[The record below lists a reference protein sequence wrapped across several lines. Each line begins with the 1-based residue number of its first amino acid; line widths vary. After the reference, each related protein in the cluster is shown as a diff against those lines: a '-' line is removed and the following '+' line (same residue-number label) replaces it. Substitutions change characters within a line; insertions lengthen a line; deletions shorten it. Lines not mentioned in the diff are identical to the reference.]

1 MKTYIGTKVI
11 NATPMNRQEYN
22 DFKGWKLPEN
32 ENGSDEGHLV
42 EYIDGE
48 KANIPQYAGYVT
60 WSPKEVFEKTYY
72 EKLGNGLPFGIA
84 LEEVKRGKGMRLPSW
99 KPDVVI
105 RLWKPGRIEQLSNRL
120 SLELPNSYVD
130 DTLAAVNLLNL
141 DEMTAPF
148 LYVSSRFGMVPWKE
162 TMIELLSNDWEVV
175 D

>member
-1 MKTYIGTKVI
+1 MKGISL
-11 NATPMNRQEYN
+11 NN
-22 DFKGWKLPEN
+22 
-32 ENGSDEGHLV
+32 
-42 EYIDGE
+42 IDGG
-48 KANIPQYAGYVT
+48 KANTPQYVGYVS

-130 DTLAAVNLLNL
+130 DALEAVNLLNL

-162 TMIELLSNDWEVV
+162 TMIELLSNEWEVV